1 MTLGT
6 GRADFSK
13 AVAENTGQGPVLPH
27 THGNDKAGGEG
38 HYRQSG
44 LTLAG
49 HQLPT
54 KPLSHSPSVAGQGEK
69 IQ

>member
-13 AVAENTGQGPVLPH
+13 AAAENTAQGPVLPH
-27 THGNDKAGGEG
+27 THSNDKAGGEG
-38 HYRQSG
+38 HYS
-44 LTLAG
+44 

-54 KPLSHSPSVAGQGEK
+54 KALSHSPSLAGQGEK